1 MQDAT
6 ETAETINQWSSRL
19 AQAWDAIEKIWNGR
33 VEGLTELGMI
43 SLLPAI
49 VVLAILL
56 GFYLAAKY
64 TTRFVAKIVR
74 GRIDE
79 TLGRFIEKLIYRSMI
94 GAGILFVLNY
104 FGFKSTSFA
113 AVLAALGFAIGLA
126 FQGTLSNFASG
137 VLLMVFRPFKV
148 GDLVVA
154 GGVNAKVYEIDLFTT
169 VVDTPDNRRL
179 IIPNSAIAGH
189 TIENVTYHAERRVEV
204 PVGVAYSADMD
215 ETRAALLQAI
225 AAIADVTIET
235 EERQPQ
241 VLLIGFGASAVDWVV
256 RVWTPTRDF
265 SATRDR
271 LVYAIKKQLDS
282 ASIAIAFPQLDVHVE
297 SMPKAQELLSTSIST
312 TRQTPRRVDSV
323 RMREAA

>member
-19 AQAWDAIEKIWNGR
+19 AQAWEALEKIWNGR
-33 VEGLTELGMI
+33 AEGLTELGMI

-94 GAGILFVLNY
+94 GAGVLFVLNY

-282 ASIAIAFPQLDVHVE
+282 ADIAIAFPQLDVHVE
-297 SMPKAQELLSTSIST
+297 SMPRAYDLLPTSTSATKQI
-312 TRQTPRRVDSV
+312 PRRVDTA
-323 RMREAA
+323 RTRDAA

>member
-19 AQAWDAIEKIWNGR
+19 AQAWDALEKIWNGR

-215 ETRAALLQAI
+215 ETRAALLRAI

-235 EERQPQ
+235 EERKPQ

-256 RVWTPTRDF
+256 RVWTPTREF
-265 SATRDR
+265 NSTRDK
-271 LVYAIKKQLDS
+271 LVYAIKKQLDG
-282 ASIAIAFPQLDVHVE
+282 ADIAIAFPQLDVHVE
-297 SMPKAQELLSTSIST
+297 SMPKAHELLSNSNST